1 MRIRNLSGL
10 VSLASLLATMPA
22 TAAEPTPVNGQI
34 TDSVTV
40 TATREESRRFDMPES
55 TGVLGGALISEV
67 RPVHPSDIMERIAGV
82 HQVWLAGD
90 HHTTVIRQP
99 INFNPVY
106 LYLENGVPTRSTGFF
121 ETNALFDVNMPQA
134 SRVEITKG
142 PGTALYGSD
151 AIGGIINVMT
161 PLPTAEPDGYMS
173 IEGSTRS
180 YYRLLASASGTK
192 GKHGLRADINLAYDE
207 GWRDLTGSDRQ
218 LANLTWTINPSDRVS
233 IQNVLLLAKVDQDSS
248 GSNLGRDDWQNN
260 PTLNKAPIAA
270 RNTESVR
277 FHSLIDIKI
286 DDETLL
292 SFTPYFRYN
301 RVQLLPA
308 FALGFDPHQY
318 DVNGQSVG
326 VLTKYRKDISPSFR
340 LIFGVDLDYSWGH
353 RDDQSIDPM
362 RVDGI
367 YESFTIIDT
376 VYDFNV
382 KAITISPYVHG
393 EWQMTERLRL
403 TAGLRFDYADYD
415 YTNNLSIV
423 LDPTALHNRPAD
435 QKVDF
440 DHFTPKVGLT
450 YDFTDK
456 LNGFVSYRQGFRTPT
471 VTQLFRPGRSADST
485 ALDPVKS
492 ESFEVGLRGMVGE
505 RISFELAGYYMTNR
519 DDILVF
525 TDDET
530 GGRQIENSGKTR
542 HKGIEFSVDIE
553 VTPVLLFSAAYAY
566 NHHSFIEWM
575 PRSGTDLSGHKIN
588 RAPKDV
594 ANVRL
599 AWRPDWLN
607 GGRLEVEYQHLGS
620 YYLDDNN
627 THTYGGHDLL
637 HLRGNIKI
645 DNGLDIYLRLHN
657 LFNSRY
663 ATNGRFNGFVG
674 EELKPGQP
682 RTLYAGVTANF

>member
-10 VSLASLLATMPA
+10 VILTSIMVADPVLAALP
-22 TAAEPTPVNGQI
+22 TALNGQI

-40 TATREESRRFDMPES
+40 TGTREEARRFDMPET
-55 TGVLGGALISEV
+55 TGVLGASLIEAL
-67 RPVHPSDIMERIAGV
+67 RPTHPSDILERIAGV
-82 HQVWLAGD
+82 HQVWLGGD

-121 ETNALFDVNMPQA
+121 ETNALFDVNLPQA
-134 SRVEITKG
+134 ARIEITKG

-161 PLPTAEPDGYMS
+161 PLPTAEPEGYIS
-173 IEGSTRS
+173 IEGSTRD
-180 YYRLLASASGTK
+180 YYRLLASASGTT
-192 GKHGLRADINLAYDE
+192 GKHGLRADVNLAFDD
-207 GWRDLTGSDRQ
+207 GWRDHTESDRQ
-218 LANLTWTINPSDRVS
+218 LANLTWTIDASDRVS
-233 IQNVLLLAKVDQDSS
+233 VQNVLLLAKVDQESS
-248 GSNLGRDDWQNN
+248 GSNLSRDDWLNN

-270 RNTESVR
+270 REVDSIR
-277 FHSLIDIKI
+277 FHSLIDVNL
-286 DDETLL
+286 DDDTLL
-292 SFTPYFRYN
+292 SLTPYYRYN

-318 DVNGQSVG
+318 DVKGQSVG
-326 VLTKYRKDISPSFR
+326 LLTKYRKDISPSFR
-340 LIFGVDLDYSWGH
+340 LIFGVDFDYSWGH

-367 YESFTIIDT
+367 YESFSIIDT

-382 KAITISPYVHG
+382 TSVTIAPYVHG

-403 TAGLRFDYADYD
+403 TAGLRFDYAKYD
-415 YTNNLSIV
+415 YVNNLDTD
-423 LDPTALHNRPAD
+423 LDPSAMHKRPED
-435 QKVDF
+435 QKVSF
-440 DHFTPKVGLT
+440 DHFTPKIGLT

-471 VTQLFRPGRSADST
+471 ITQLFRPGRSTEST
-485 ALDPVKS
+485 TLDPVKS
-492 ESFEVGLRGMVGE
+492 ESFEVGFRGMIGDKV
-505 RISFELAGYYMTNR
+505 SFELAGYYMTNK

-530 GGRQIENSGKTR
+530 GVRLIENSGKTR
-542 HKGIEFSVDIE
+542 HKGIEFSVDIQI
-553 VTPVLLFSAAYAY
+553 TPVLFFSAAYAY
-566 NHHSFIEWM
+566 NHHSFVEWM
-575 PRSGTDLSGHKIN
+575 PRSGTDLSGQKIN

-599 AWRPDWLN
+599 AWQPEWLN
-607 GGRLEVEYQHLGS
+607 GGRLEVEYQHLGP

-637 HLRGNIKI
+637 HLRGNIQVG
-645 DNGLDIYLRLHN
+645 NGLDIYLRLHN
-657 LFNSRY
+657 VLNSSY
-663 ATNGRFNGFVG
+663 ATNGRYNGFVG

-682 RTLYAGVTANF
+682 RTLYTGVTASF